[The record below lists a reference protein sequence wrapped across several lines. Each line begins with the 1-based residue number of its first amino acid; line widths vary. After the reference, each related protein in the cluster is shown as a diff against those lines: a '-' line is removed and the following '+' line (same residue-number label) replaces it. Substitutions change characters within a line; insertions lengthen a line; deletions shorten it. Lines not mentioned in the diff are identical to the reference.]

1 MTRSEEPTRARRG
14 SATLVLARHELRLQ
28 RDDVLPLLLL
38 VLLPLAVVV
47 FFQPALELA
56 LFAEGYVHADGSS
69 QAVPG
74 VAVTFSLF
82 LVGYV
87 GLSFFRDHGWG
98 TWQRLRSVPV
108 PRSRILAAKMLPLI
122 LLSWAQLAVIF
133 GFGFLLFDLHAN
145 GSILALVVV
154 ATVFAAV
161 PVTAGVVAVAFAR
174 TLQQVNVVAN
184 LGSIVVAG
192 LGGALVPL
200 SLLPG
205 WVRSIAPA
213 SPAYWGMRAFRSVLL
228 ERGGIPDVALPV
240 VVLGAWSLVFLS
252 LALARLRHASEQLA
266 WA

>member
-1 MTRSEEPTRARRG
+1 M
-14 SATLVLARHELRLQ
+14 LVLARHELRLQ
-28 RDDVLPLLLL
+28 RDDALPLLLL

-56 LFAEGYVHADGSS
+56 LFAEGYVHANGSS

-98 TWQRLRSVPV
+98 TWDRLRVVPAA
-108 PRSRILAAKMLPLI
+108 RSQILAAKMLPLI
-122 LLSWAQLAVIF
+122 LLAWAQLAILF

-145 GSILALVVV
+145 GSILALVAV
-154 ATVFAAV
+154 AIVFAAV
-161 PVTAGVVAVAFAR
+161 PVTAGVVAVVFAR
-174 TLQQVNVVAN
+174 TLQQVNVIAN

-200 SLLPG
+200 SLLPD
-205 WVRSIAPA
+205 WVRIMAPA
-213 SPAYWGMRAFRSVLL
+213 SPAYWAMRGFRSVLL
-228 ERGGIPDVALPV
+228 ERGGMSDAALPF
-240 VVLGAWSLVFLS
+240 VVLGAWSIVFLG
-252 LALARLRHASEQLA
+252 LALARLRRADMPLA